1 MKNKKETKKQFEYEN
16 EKILISYFDVCFL
29 DLFRL
34 QNDEKKGNPF
44 EFSFHVDN
52 FSKLNVDPFQ
62 FYSDDNQFLNS
73 QQQRQQQF
81 QTNSLY
87 YQQMNDNKCYFVHDN
102 DFDKIPQQ
110 TQHCVGWNNSLT
122 VSSSNPS
129 MTLSNIDNNS
139 NTINEPSQSFF
150 INTNI
155 IDINVSNTTSNTESH
170 TTTTP
175 PPTTNNNNNN
185 R

>member
-1 MKNKKETKKQFEYEN
+1 MF
-16 EKILISYFDVCFL
+16 VFL

-81 QTNSLY
+81 QTN
-87 YQQMNDNKCYFVHDN
+87 
-102 DFDKIPQQ
+102 
-110 TQHCVGWNNSLT
+110 
-122 VSSSNPS
+122 
-129 MTLSNIDNNS
+129 
-139 NTINEPSQSFF
+139 
-150 INTNI
+150 
-155 IDINVSNTTSNTESH
+155 
-170 TTTTP
+170 
-175 PPTTNNNNNN
+175 
-185 R
+185 